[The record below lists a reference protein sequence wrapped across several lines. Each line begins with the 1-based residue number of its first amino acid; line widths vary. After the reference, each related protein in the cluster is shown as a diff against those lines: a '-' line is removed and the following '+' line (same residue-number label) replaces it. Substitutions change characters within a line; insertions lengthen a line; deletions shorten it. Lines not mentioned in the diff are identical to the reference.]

1 MKNVVVFLL
10 FAAVALKATAAPAEE
25 APVQKVEVQEEP
37 KPAAP
42 AEMTLVQMEEV
53 QQEPKPEV
61 VENLPDLSPEVHSQY
76 CFPGWTFYRGSCYFL
91 NIYSRTWRDAVS
103 NCAAFEATLAAV
115 HSPLEYNHFQYM
127 VGTAGYSSAW
137 IGGFHFE
144 SSWRWHDGSLFDYNN
159 FKSGGSGST
168 HKCLRMDTQAG
179 QGWYS
184 YPCSYGAPSIC
195 QMKVHC

>member
-1 MKNVVVFLL
+1 MKTVVFFLL

-25 APVQKVEVQEEP
+25 APGPKIEVKDEP
-37 KPAAP
+37 KP
-42 AEMTLVQMEEV
+42 
-53 QQEPKPEV
+53 
-61 VENLPDLSPEVHSQY
+61 VHSQY
-76 CFPGWTFYRGSCYFL
+76 CLPDWEFFRGSCFYM
-91 NIYSRTWRDAVS
+91 NRNYNSWSVAVS

-168 HKCLRMDTQAG
+168 HKCLRMDTRAG